1 MISQVDALL
10 ELGLDQFGY
19 TFLTIDDFWQLP
31 ERDPE
36 TGMMVA
42 DPDKFPDG
50 IKHLSDYMHS
60 RGLQIGIYSSAGRYT
75 CSGNLNIQ
83 RLSPFWSLLSQS
95 VSSPSLLSPLS
106 V

>member
-36 TGMMVA
+36 TGMMLA

-83 RLSPFWSLLSQS
+83 RLSPFGS
-95 VSSPSLLSPLS
+95 
-106 V
+106 